1 MVSETS
7 VQYNVEFSAAFQ
19 IVEFHKRVVVSP
31 CFPQQPQI
39 QALENAPGDDRIS
52 QPNYLYT
59 KYQYAY
65 NGEGEISVE
74 KSVKSGRD
82 LSSGLSSTH
91 CNLPNREQHR
101 L

>member
-52 QPNYLYT
+52 QPN
-59 KYQYAY
+59 
-65 NGEGEISVE
+65 ISIRSISMRITERVR
-74 KSVKSGRD
+74 SVWK
-82 LSSGLSSTH
+82 
-91 CNLPNREQHR
+91 NR
-101 L
+101 